1 MSGELEPSVEFE
13 SGNSTDRI
21 SVQGRLKSH
30 AKFWLDELD
39 PSSFVKEIVSQG
51 YPNIITKFI
60 WYNTQ

>member
-39 PSSFVKEIVSQG
+39 PSYSRTAVAI
-51 YPNIITKFI
+51 PN
-60 WYNTQ
+60 N